1 MTKKILFIGAHP
13 DDVEFGCGG
22 IVIKEVEKGNE
33 VKILVLS
40 KGEAGTNGS
49 PETREQEGRDSAKVM
64 GAEIE
69 FLDFG
74 GDAHLQYSPKYSIQ
88 LAKEI
93 RLFKPDIVV
102 AIDPDENQHPDHS
115 VAGKLSRDASR
126 LARYKGISELSEFPA
141 HTISALYYF
150 EVTMDSKPHILIDIS
165 EQKQKWDEA
174 MACHKSQM
182 NTKDYIAL
190 RTVMTASL
198 GMRIG
203 VKYAIGLRTNEP
215 IVVNTPSDILSGA
228 RNF

>member
-22 IVIKEVEKGNE
+22 IVIKEVEKGNQ

-40 KGEAGTNGS
+40 KGEAGTNGTG
-49 PETREQEGRDSAKVM
+49 EIREQEGRDSAKVM

-74 GDAHLQYSPKYSIQ
+74 GDAHLQYSPNYSIQ
-88 LAKEI
+88 LAKQI
-93 RLFKPDIVV
+93 RMFEPDIVV
-102 AIDPDENQHPDHS
+102 TIDPGENQHPDHS
-115 VAGKLSRDASR
+115 VTGKLTRDAVR
-126 LARYKGISELSEFPA
+126 LARYKGVTELTELPA
-141 HTISALYYF
+141 HTTKALYYF
-150 EVTMDSKPHILIDIS
+150 EVTMDTRPDILVDIS
-165 EQKQKWDEA
+165 NVKEKWDQA

-190 RTVMTASL
+190 RTAMTASL
-198 GMRIG
+198 GMRMG
-203 VKYAIGLRTNEP
+203 VNYAIGLKTNDP
-215 IVVNTPSDILSGA
+215 IVVDTPSDIPAGA